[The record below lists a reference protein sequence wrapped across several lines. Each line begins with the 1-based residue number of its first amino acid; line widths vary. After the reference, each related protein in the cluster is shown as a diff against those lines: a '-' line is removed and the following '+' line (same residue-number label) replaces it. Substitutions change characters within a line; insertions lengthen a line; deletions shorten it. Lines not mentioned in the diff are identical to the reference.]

1 MMAILPGSGV
11 RGDRSA
17 DFDRFRLTGDR
28 VEGCVENCGVKGAA
42 LLLAGMLTVAAGA
55 YAQLTAD
62 PNLLAEINKIKAVD
76 NHTHVSKVVDAEESD
91 RDFDALPCDLIE
103 GGADTLAA
111 RADYPQFLEAWKSL
125 YGYRY
130 DDRDP
135 AHVKELVAAREK
147 VMREQGD
154 HFPAWVLDRLGTE
167 SMLANRVAM
176 GRGLKAPRFL
186 WVPFDDALMSPLN
199 PESLSDTPDK
209 KVFYQQEA
217 KILKTYLRQ
226 AGLSTLPDSLDEY
239 IAKVILPTVEAQ
251 KKAGAPAIKF
261 EAAYLRPLN
270 FGRHPGAEDE
280 AEIRTIYA
288 GYVKGGP
295 LPRADALRVQDFLFR
310 LIAREAGRVG
320 MAVHI
325 HTGQGCGNYF
335 DLAGARP
342 TELESVLDDP
352 SLRKTNFV
360 LLHGGAGPYTHE
372 VAVLLAKPNVY
383 ADFSEQDALIPPR
396 ALSAVIRE
404 WLEWYPEKV
413 LYGTDLAPGIPQ
425 QDWDVI
431 GYSTNL
437 TARRALA
444 IALTGMMND
453 GEITRARALELARMV
468 LRENAVKLY
477 GLKEN

>member
-1 MMAILPGSGV
+1 MFVAEV
-11 RGDRSA
+11 SA
-17 DFDRFRLTGDR
+17 Q
-28 VEGCVENCGVKGAA
+28 V
-42 LLLAGMLTVAAGA
+42 
-55 YAQLTAD
+55 TAD
-62 PNLLAEINKIKAVD
+62 PSLLAEINKIQAVD
-76 NHTHVSKVVDAEESD
+76 NHTHVSKVVGPGESD
-91 RDFDALPCDLIE
+91 RDFDALPCDVIE
-103 GGADTLAA
+103 GGSDTLAA
-111 RADYPQFLEAWKSL
+111 RADFPQFLEAWKAL

-135 AHVKELVAAREK
+135 AHVKELLAAREK

-154 HFPAWVLDRLGTE
+154 HFPAWVLDHLGIET
-167 SMLANRVAM
+167 MLANRVAM
-176 GRGLKAPRFL
+176 GRGLSAPRFL
-186 WVPFDDALMSPLN
+186 WVPFDDALMVPLDA
-199 PESLSDTPDK
+199 ESLADTPDK

-217 KILKTYLRQ
+217 KVLRIYMGQ
-226 AGLSTLPDSLDEY
+226 AGVSSLPESLDEY
-239 IAKVILPTVEAQ
+239 VAKVITPTLEAQ

-270 FGRHPGAEDE
+270 FGLRPGAEQE
-280 AEIRTIYA
+280 ADVRSLYTKYA
-288 GYVKGGP
+288 KGGVAA
-295 LPRADALRVQDFLFR
+295 RADALRVQNYLFR
-310 LIAREAGRVG
+310 VIAREAGRLG

-335 DLAGARP
+335 DVAGARP
-342 TELESVLDDP
+342 TGLESILDDP
-352 SLRKTNFV
+352 ALRKTNFV

-383 ADFSEQDALIPPR
+383 TDFSEQDALLPPR

-413 LYGTDLAPGIPQ
+413 LYGTDLAPGAPQ

-444 IALTGMMND
+444 IALTGMVND
-453 GEITRARALELARMV
+453 GEITRERALELARMV
-468 LRENAVKLY
+468 LRGNAMKLY
-477 GLKEN
+477 GLKE